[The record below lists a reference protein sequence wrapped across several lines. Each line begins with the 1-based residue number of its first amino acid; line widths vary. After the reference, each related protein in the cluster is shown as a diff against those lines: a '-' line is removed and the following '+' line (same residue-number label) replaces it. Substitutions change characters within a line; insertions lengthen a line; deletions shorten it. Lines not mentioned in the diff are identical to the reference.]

1 MAYLERELLNDL
13 VAWKNR
19 SDRKPLIL
27 KGARQVGKTRLLHE
41 FGMREYEDTATLNCD
56 KSPAVLSLFEQDF
69 DTARI
74 IRGISAITGKDIYP
88 GRTLIIMDEVQ
99 EVPRALQSLKYF
111 CEDAPDYHICAAG
124 SLLGIKIRGEH
135 SYPVGK
141 VNELTLFPMSF
152 KEFVLA
158 LEGSTVYN
166 LLKQGNPAELT
177 AISDKWIEL
186 LRQYY
191 YTGGMPEVVHSYIT
205 DQSVMKVREIQKQI
219 LHDYND
225 DISKHTDAR
234 TAIRI
239 HQVLDSIASQLA
251 KENKKFVYGHIQ
263 KGARAKDFELALQWL
278 IDAGLVH
285 RIPRVTKATIP
296 LKFYEEPEA
305 FKLYYLDCGLMGAI
319 SEAPASQ
326 ILIGN
331 NIFQEYKGAFTEQYV
346 LQEMISFHQNKI
358 YYYHPESSQQEVDF
372 LTQVDDTICGIE
384 VKAEENL
391 KAKSL
396 KLFSE
401 QYPKAAVI
409 RVSMSGYRKQEWM
422 TNIPLYLV
430 PRITEIK

>member
-99 EVPRALQSLKYF
+99 EVPRALQALKYF